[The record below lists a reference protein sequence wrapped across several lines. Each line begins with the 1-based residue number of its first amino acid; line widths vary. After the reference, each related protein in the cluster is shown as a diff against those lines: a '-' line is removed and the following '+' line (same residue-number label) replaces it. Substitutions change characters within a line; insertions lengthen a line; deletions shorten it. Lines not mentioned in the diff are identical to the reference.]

1 MSAGDLLVIAAAELA
16 ALRAERN
23 AFRNALTAIEDM
35 AKFKADSAY
44 WLPVIRALAQK
55 ILEKVSAK

>member
-16 ALRAERN
+16 AVRAERN

-35 AKFKADSAY
+35 AKFNADSAY

-55 ILEKVSAK
+55 TLGAK